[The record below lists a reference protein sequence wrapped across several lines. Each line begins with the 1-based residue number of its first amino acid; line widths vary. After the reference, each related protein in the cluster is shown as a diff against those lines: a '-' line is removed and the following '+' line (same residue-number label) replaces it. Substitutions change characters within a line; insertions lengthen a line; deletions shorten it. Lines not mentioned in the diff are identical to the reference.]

1 MNQDKETDIIVL
13 TFRSQTIN
21 KKGEKKKGGRRGCKK
36 IKEETD
42 GPWTKKETSK
52 RHIARPKSI
61 NHGIKNNQHVL
72 IFFCIKGALSLLLAG
87 T

>member
-36 IKEETD
+36 IKRRD
-42 GPWTKKETSK
+42 RWALDKKRNKQTSHCQVK
-52 RHIARPKSI
+52 INKSW
-61 NHGIKNNQHVL
+61 N
-72 IFFCIKGALSLLLAG
+72 
-87 T
+87 